1 MNKWVSWV
9 LLAGKVGSK
18 DPPCVYEDKLPSPFQ
33 ERANQIFRC
42 LSLSHLPSSGF
53 TEGTSMHACLLSRFS
68 CIRLFA
74 ALWTIALQALSMGFS
89 RQVYWNGYHAPSPG
103 DLANPGMEP
112 VVLTSPALA
121 GKFFTTS
128 ATWDATWE
136 PEGLPNKN
144 TVFGWIGSAV

>member
-1 MNKWVSWV
+1 
-9 LLAGKVGSK
+9 
-18 DPPCVYEDKLPSPFQ
+18 
-33 ERANQIFRC
+33 
-42 LSLSHLPSSGF
+42 
-53 TEGTSMHACLLSRFS
+53 
-68 CIRLFA
+68 
-74 ALWTIALQALSMGFS
+74 MGFS

-103 DLANPGMEP
+103 ALANPGMEP